1 MSIYA
6 YNRRARGPAV
16 LYCSMATC
24 PHCKSTRP
32 HMAHAAA
39 LMGSVVP
46 VYEVDSQ
53 RDADVIEALGIQG
66 FPTILFLDVNGRT
79 TEYEGARSGRDIADW
94 ACAHSGGCG
103 RSFRA

>member
-1 MSIYA
+1 MYP
-6 YNRRARGPAV
+6 YNRYVRGPAV

-32 HMAHAAA
+32 HMLQAAA
-39 LMGSVVP
+39 IMGSVVP
-46 VYEVDSQ
+46 VYEVDSE
-53 RDADVIEALGIQG
+53 RNADAIAALGIQG
-66 FPTILFLDVNGRT
+66 FPTILFLSADGRT
-79 TEYEGARSGRDIADW
+79 TEYDGARRGRDIADW